1 MMRTLSTSSQHEFVE
16 DDNASAKTARVLLM
30 HDVLSA
36 VHCRTARR
44 FEAVVRRQR
53 QMPDDRIGI
62 DFHLLRLIVV
72 EPSAKAKSST
82 FAK

>member
-1 MMRTLSTSSQHEFVE
+1 
-16 DDNASAKTARVLLM
+16 
-30 HDVLSA
+30 
-36 VHCRTARR
+36 
-44 FEAVVRRQR
+44 
-53 QMPDDRIGI
+53 MPDDRIGI